1 MYKVL
6 KEICDDKERVK
17 EHEMEAGRVVQAR
30 TPEFLNFCICS
41 VQVRGSARVR
51 GKAAADA
58 LQENLK
64 NFSDELQTNAACI
77 GVDGKIKLPK
87 KRKFLP
93 LTKNAISWWWRNS
106 RSPNLK
112 IFPRVMPRV
121 LCSVL
126 HVHTPCVQRVCT

>member
-87 KRKFLP
+87 KKKV
-93 LTKNAISWWWRNS
+93 LTADQECDKLVVAQFKKPEPQNIPSSDA
-106 RSPNLK
+106 
-112 IFPRVMPRV
+112 
-121 LCSVL
+121 
-126 HVHTPCVQRVCT
+126 